1 MYKIYDLR
9 KMTID
14 EARAKYI
21 QDNQILKDIGLLNID
36 DEFIGFMF
44 DSFVLAGLKKC
55 YDKANA
61 FGDLKHD
68 ETK

>member
-1 MYKIYDLR
+1 MFKKIDL
-9 KMTID
+9 KKITYD
-14 EARAKYI
+14 EARDKYI
-21 QDNQILKDIGLLNID
+21 KDNQILKDCGLLNLD
-36 DEFIGFMF
+36 DEVIGLMF
-44 DSFVLAGLKKC
+44 DCFVLAGLKKS